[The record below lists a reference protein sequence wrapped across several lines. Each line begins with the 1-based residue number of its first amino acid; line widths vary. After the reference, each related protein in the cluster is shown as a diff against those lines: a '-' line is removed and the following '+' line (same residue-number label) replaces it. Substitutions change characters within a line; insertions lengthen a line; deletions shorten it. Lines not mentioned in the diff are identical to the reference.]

1 LNDSPIFPYLASFK
15 EKVTFELLKVS
26 HKSPRKT
33 PVNDSEVL
41 IGTRNESNMNSNLK
55 NLENEPSEIIKSDEM
70 IEMNFETDFDLP
82 MKEEE
87 LK

>member
-1 LNDSPIFPYLASFK
+1 
-15 EKVTFELLKVS
+15 
-26 HKSPRKT
+26 
-33 PVNDSEVL
+33 
-41 IGTRNESNMNSNLK
+41 MNSNLK

-82 MKEEE
+82 MKDEE